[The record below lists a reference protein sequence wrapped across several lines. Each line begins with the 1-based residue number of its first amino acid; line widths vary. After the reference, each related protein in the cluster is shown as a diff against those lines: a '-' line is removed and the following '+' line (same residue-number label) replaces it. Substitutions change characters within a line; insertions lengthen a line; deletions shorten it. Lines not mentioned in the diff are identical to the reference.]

1 MVSFRPYEKKAGYL
15 PHTKELFL
23 IPEKIIAQRVNSSV
37 QLLAPYD
44 NEQLFCLDT
53 IKYCF

>member
-1 MVSFRPYEKKAGYL
+1 MKEKAGCL

-37 QLLAPYD
+37 QLLATYD
-44 NEQLFCLDT
+44 NKQLFCLDT
-53 IKYCF
+53 IKYCFLNN